1 MFIDGC
7 KKYGVSEKDL
17 FVTLDLFEKTNPN
30 MVRIPFVAVVNI
42 RQYPDVYYILG
53 LLQVVAGLQALGRQA
68 QKKGH
73 DTMSLFPKEAD
84 KNVREF
90 TDEQLK
96 ASETVIGL
104 QAGSNKGASQAGMNF
119 GQQRQIH

>member
-1 MFIDGC
+1 
-7 KKYGVSEKDL
+7 
-17 FVTLDLFEKTNPN
+17 
-30 MVRIPFVAVVNI
+30 MVRF
-42 RQYPDVYYILG
+42 RLW
-53 LLQVVAGLQALGRQA
+53 LLRISVCTIISGFTLLFFPQVVSGIQALGRQA

>member
-1 MFIDGC
+1 MI
-7 KKYGVSEKDL
+7 S
-17 FVTLDLFEKTNPN
+17 
-30 MVRIPFVAVVNI
+30 
-42 RQYPDVYYILG
+42 
-53 LLQVVAGLQALGRQA
+53 GLQALGRQA

-73 DTMSLFPKEAD
+73 DTFSLFPKEAD

-90 TDEQLK
+90 SDEQLK

>member
-1 MFIDGC
+1 MI
-7 KKYGVSEKDL
+7 
-17 FVTLDLFEKTNPN
+17 
-30 MVRIPFVAVVNI
+30 
-42 RQYPDVYYILG
+42 
-53 LLQVVAGLQALGRQA
+53 AGLQALGRQA

-73 DTMSLFPKEAD
+73 DTLSLFPKESD
-84 KNVREF
+84 KNVRDF
-90 TDEQLK
+90 SDEQLK